1 MDTNDPP
8 EAWHGDLP
16 SAVARITPD
25 HLILQQPATVRRLQ
39 CSACSKVLQATPRH
53 KAQPRQA
60 RYSKYL
66 RQMWFRNYFFY
77 QPRLLCV
84 FTLPQFIDD
93 HWFDHRASYFSD
105 GVRASLYYSEPGLGY
120 CG

>member
-25 HLILQQPATVRRLQ
+25 HLILQQQATVRRLQ

-53 KAQPRQA
+53 KAQPRHICG
-60 RYSKYL
+60 KCGL
-66 RQMWFRNYFFY
+66 EIIFFIN
-77 QPRLLCV
+77 L
-84 FTLPQFIDD
+84 
-93 HWFDHRASYFSD
+93 AFS
-105 GVRASLYYSEPGLGY
+105 VCSPFPSLYMITGLITEPHISLMA
-120 CG
+120 

>member
-25 HLILQQPATVRRLQ
+25 HLILQQQATVRRLQ

-53 KAQPRQA
+53 KAQPSQILEIFA
-60 RYSKYL
+60 A
-66 RQMWFRNYFFY
+66 N
-77 QPRLLCV
+77 V
-84 FTLPQFIDD
+84 
-93 HWFDHRASYFSD
+93 
-105 GVRASLYYSEPGLGY
+105 V
-120 CG
+120 